1 MRSCLS
7 QLPQLCSSVRGT
19 RVFSNMPGKRL
30 AKDKEAKGASKAK
43 KPKVDQDVK
52 SSPAAK
58 KNKVVTDWDSINFS
72 SSAKTGEEK
81 PWNLKLSSWN
91 VDGLRACCAKGGA
104 DYLKHEMPD
113 VLCLQE
119 TKVSTDKL
127 PEEMK
132 DLPDYPYRYW
142 LAAEKEGYSSVGL
155 LSKTEPVSVEYGFK
169 EGGEEHNSEG
179 RLITAEFST
188 FYLVTAYV
196 PNAGRGLVTLDKRMD
211 WDPRLREHLV
221 ALDKKKP
228 VIVCGDMNVAH
239 TEIDLKNP
247 KTNKKNA
254 GFTQE
259 ERDGFTELLG
269 AGFEDSFRHFY
280 PDKSDAYTFWTYMMG
295 CRAKNVGWR
304 LDYFLVSTRLLPKLA
319 DSIVRDQVFGS
330 DHCPI
335 TLLLE
340 KPE

>member
-1 MRSCLS
+1 M
-7 QLPQLCSSVRGT
+7 SSKRPADDAV
-19 RVFSNMPGKRL
+19 SKDSPKGKQRKV
-30 AKDKEAKGASKAK
+30 ASSAKG
-43 KPKVDQDVK
+43 
-52 SSPAAK
+52 SPAAK
-58 KNKVVTDWDSINFS
+58 KNKAATDWELIDFS
-72 SSAKTGEEK
+72 SSAKTGEGK
-81 PWNLKLSSWN
+81 QWNLKLSSWN
-91 VDGLRACCAKGGA
+91 VDGLRACCSKGGA

-119 TKVSTDKL
+119 TKVTEDKL

-132 DLPDYPYRYW
+132 NLPDYPYRYW
-142 LAAEKEGYSSVGL
+142 LSAEKEGYSSVGL
-155 LSKTEPVSVEYGFK
+155 LSKTEPVSVQYGFK
-169 EGGEEHNSEG
+169 EGGAEHNAEG
-179 RLITAEFST
+179 RLITAEFAT
-188 FYLVTAYV
+188 YYLVTAYV
-196 PNAGRGLVTLDKRMD
+196 PNAGRGLTTLDKRMD
-211 WDPRLREHLV
+211 WDPRLREHV
-221 ALDKKKP
+221 KALDEVKP
-228 VIVCGDMNVAH
+228 VIICGDMNVAH
-239 TEIDLKNP
+239 QEIDLKNP

-280 PDKSDAYTFWTYMMG
+280 PDKVDTYTFWTYMMG

-319 DSIVRDQVFGS
+319 DNIIRDKVFGS

-340 KPE
+340 NP

>member
-30 AKDKEAKGASKAK
+30 AKDKEAKGSPKAK

-58 KNKVVTDWDSINFS
+58 KNKVVTDWDSIDFS
-72 SSAKTGEEK
+72 SSSKTGEGK

-91 VDGLRACCAKGGA
+91 VDGLRACKGGA

-132 DLPDYPYRYW
+132 DQPDYPYRYW

-179 RLITAEFST
+179 RLITAEFAT

-280 PDKSDAYTFWTYMMG
+280 PDKTDAYTFWTYMMG

>member
-19 RVFSNMPGKRL
+19 RVFSNMPGKKL
-30 AKDKEAKGASKAK
+30 AKDKEAKGSPKAK

-58 KNKVVTDWDSINFS
+58 KNKVVTDWDSIDFS
-72 SSAKTGEEK
+72 SSAKTGEGK

-91 VDGLRACCAKGGA
+91 VDGLRACCTKGGA

-127 PEEMK
+127 PDEMK

-179 RLITAEFST
+179 RLITAEFAT

-254 GFTQE
+254 GFTQQ

-269 AGFEDSFRHFY
+269 TGFEDSFRFIVNEFV
-280 PDKSDAYTFWTYMMG
+280 KTSCINLLVQTFLS
-295 CRAKNVGWR
+295 RQ
-304 LDYFLVSTRLLPKLA
+304 D
-319 DSIVRDQVFGS
+319 
-330 DHCPI
+330 
-335 TLLLE
+335 
-340 KPE
+340 